1 MTIKKNIKAGDL
13 LTDPRYDKNPKDL
26 FQNLFQTAVVLD
38 QRWVGDN
45 RFPGPPMDDEW
56 GDFLLLT
63 DKGEQGWYSFDY
75 VYSYCELIE

>member
-1 MTIKKNIKAGDL
+1 MTIKKNLKAGDL
-13 LTDPRYDKNPKDL
+13 LTDPRYDKNSKDL
-26 FQNLFQTAVVLD
+26 FQTAMVLD
-38 QRWVGDN
+38 QRWVGDI